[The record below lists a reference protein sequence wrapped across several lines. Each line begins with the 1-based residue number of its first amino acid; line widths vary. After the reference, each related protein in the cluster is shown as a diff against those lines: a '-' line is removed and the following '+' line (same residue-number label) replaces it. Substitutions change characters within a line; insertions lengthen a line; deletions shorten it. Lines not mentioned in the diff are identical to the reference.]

1 KDKES
6 PPAEPQP
13 YLSKMEAMRRALDKL
28 GDAASP
34 QQIQDW
40 VAQELQMHIPKNM
53 VSSYKSAIL
62 RKKAGISAFMRP
74 RPAMASANT
83 LGGGISIADVQI
95 IKDLTTRIRAAKLHE
110 LVDVLSRSALF
121 NPSPPSGGGW

>member
-1 KDKES
+1 MAKSKDKES
-6 PPAEPQP
+6 PPPEQHP
-13 YLSKMEAMRRALDKL
+13 YLTKMEAMRRALDKL
-28 GDAASP
+28 GDTAAP

-40 VAQELQMHIPKNM
+40 VNQELKMHIPKNM

-74 RPAMASANT
+74 RPAVTSGST

-95 IKDLTTRIRAAKLHE
+95 IKDLTTRIGAAKIHE
-110 LVDVLSRSALF
+110 LVDVLSR
-121 NPSPPSGGGW
+121 

>member
-1 KDKES
+1 MPKPKERES
-6 PPAEPQP
+6 PPPEPQP
-13 YLSKMEAMRRALDKL
+13 YLSKMEAMRRALDQL

-40 VAQELQMHIPKNM
+40 VAHELKMHIPKNM

-62 RKKAGISAFMRP
+62 RKNAGISAFMRP
-74 RPAMASANT
+74 RPAVTTGNS

-95 IKDLTTRIRAAKLHE
+95 IKDLTSRIGAAKIHE
-110 LVDVLSRSALF
+110 LVDVLSR
-121 NPSPPSGGGW
+121 